1 PPSAPI
7 DSELCSLDPI
17 VPPSAAPPTRMM
29 CGIARKNRKNVV
41 RRSRFVSAGCT
52 VTVTGYAIATSPNHQ
67 ITLSVNDEFEEV
79 AVWIAVVGARP
90 AGLAPAWARHGPSL
104 HPRPGRVEPGLELR
118 RRAVPDEA
126 EIAARRLRGGRAQR
140 EARVLPALRP
150 MEIDHVAAGVDRD
163 G

>member
-1 PPSAPI
+1 MPTMCTPVNTIVNQLTMARKYATAPSSPPSAPI

-79 AVWIAVVGARP
+79 AVWIADVGARP
-90 AGLAPAWARHGPSL
+90 VGLASALARHGPF
-104 HPRPGRVEPGLELR
+104 
-118 RRAVPDEA
+118 
-126 EIAARRLRGGRAQR
+126 
-140 EARVLPALRP
+140 
-150 MEIDHVAAGVDRD
+150 
-163 G
+163 